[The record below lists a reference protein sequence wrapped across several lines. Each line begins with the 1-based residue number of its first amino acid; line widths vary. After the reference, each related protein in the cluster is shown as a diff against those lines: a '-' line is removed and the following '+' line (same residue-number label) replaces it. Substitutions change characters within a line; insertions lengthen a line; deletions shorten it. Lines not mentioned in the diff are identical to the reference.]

1 MAKPVS
7 PLDSPTLARLLQG
20 VPMLSETASTVM
32 DMMHRPDTDPKALA
46 RVVSEDPGLTVQT
59 LHLCNS
65 PFYSLPV
72 EVTSIDHAVRL
83 LGLPTVCGIV
93 MAAYLHRLMS
103 RFSGDGARI
112 WLTGARRHVLHV
124 ADCAQ
129 HLAIHGNLHLPQ
141 SQAWTLGLLHD
152 MGKLVLA
159 QLDAETARAVEEWAN
174 VSDLSLVDAEWQLLG
189 ADHAQVGSLLAE
201 RWELPELIVHTVRWH
216 HRPERSEE
224 PMAGLV
230 FVADALARV
239 AEGQWSWLAFLE
251 EEPRLSLAL
260 QRLGMDQ
267 DAFMCLART
276 WLESAK
282 GR

>member
-1 MAKPVS
+1 
-7 PLDSPTLARLLQG
+7 
-20 VPMLSETASTVM
+20 MLSETASMVM
-32 DMMHRPDTDPKALA
+32 DMMRRPDTDPKALA
-46 RVVSEDPGLTVQT
+46 GVVSEDPGLTVQT

-93 MAAYLHRLMS
+93 MAAYLHNLMT
-103 RFSGDGARI
+103 RFSGEGARI

-129 HLAIHGNLHLPQ
+129 HLAVHGGLDLPK

-159 QLDAETARAVEEWAN
+159 QLDAETARAVEEFAL
-174 VSDLSLVDAEWQLLG
+174 VSGLPMVDAEWQLLG
-189 ADHAQVGSLLAE
+189 TDHAEVGSLLAQ
-201 RWELPELIVHTVRWH
+201 RWELPEIIADTVRWH
-216 HRPERSEE
+216 HRPERIDE

-239 AEGQWSWLAFLE
+239 AEGRRSWSAFLE
-251 EEPRLSLAL
+251 EETRLSLVL
-260 QRLGMDQ
+260 QELTMDRH
-267 DAFMCLART
+267 AFTALART